1 MHRRIAALAVTAC
14 AATALLL
21 GSASTA
27 SAVPPGFYV
36 RSHHASLAECEA
48 AGQAGGDIWG
58 RCTSAPRSRA
68 RPASTSCGCATDPT
82 GNGSGR
88 SSIRPPSRS

>member
-58 RCTSAPRSRA
+58 ALYFCTPFQGKAGVYELWVRY
-68 RPASTSCGCATDPT
+68 
-82 GNGSGR
+82 
-88 SSIRPPSRS
+88 